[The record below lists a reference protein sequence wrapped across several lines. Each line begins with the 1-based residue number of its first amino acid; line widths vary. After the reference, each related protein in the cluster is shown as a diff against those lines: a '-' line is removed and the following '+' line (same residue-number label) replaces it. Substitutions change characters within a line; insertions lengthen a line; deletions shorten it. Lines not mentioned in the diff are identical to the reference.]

1 MLPAS
6 CNISLQS
13 AYSTHRSRF
22 PGLAEA
28 MSSSDLKSNLLRV
41 PSRIKTRALITFS
54 RIRSSN
60 ASPILPPFEYQ
71 PIDAAGEIRIL
82 VLQPA
87 HELSDPLE
95 TTTFVRNFADYDS
108 APYVC
113 VSYSWGTLHKYVM
126 LRCNHQ
132 YIQVTTHV
140 DTMLR
145 YLRSAKKPVYL
156 WIDAVC
162 INQTDERE
170 KAVQVQSMGRIY
182 SRASEVLVWLG
193 EATDTDQIEGVCE
206 SLQEIARRGNDEHGT
221 SKTWRPTSSQEV
233 GSLSSFLNRPWFSR
247 RWVLQEVAMNTNVTV
262 HCGNYQISWVW
273 VQTALKILNHISA
286 DERKNNFELLS
297 ITSISAIESIA
308 TLYWENR
315 TILDLLWSCHSTKC
329 ADQRDRLFA
338 LYAMAP
344 LMPARSRGLPSQDL
358 YTHCPVTYSDHWT
371 KIYIKFAAFM
381 VGRGHWSTILQH
393 ALAFGTLSRENEV
406 WPSWVPSW
414 NQQRIHGYTFTPS
427 ATFATSSGC
436 TRPNMSTTKVKKR
449 ADDSMEEVMLLPTKS
464 KGTKYENII
473 LFSKEDGREP
483 TISQCH
489 TMLQKMEKKSY
500 DRTRLRY
507 DMAWALYGSIEE
519 ARSALDCPNPS
530 FSGVFESLSRAPS
543 KSSEQ
548 GLHGYE
554 DLLEQSDISYT
565 IRIACEREFGCD
577 THRYTDTHKRPTGW
591 LTTREV
597 HVWDQTKFRE
607 ETNRLTQGYR
617 LFGFKTNLGVV
628 PGLTARDIR
637 EDDVVFCPDEET
649 VTGSGP
655 FSIVLRPY
663 GTTAEGSDAGSPVY
677 RLVGGCV
684 TNYTNSGGMCP
695 DEVLIF

>member
-1 MLPAS
+1 
-6 CNISLQS
+6 
-13 AYSTHRSRF
+13 
-22 PGLAEA
+22 
-28 MSSSDLKSNLLRV
+28 MSPSDLKSKLLRV
-41 PSRIKTRALITFS
+41 PSRIKTRALIPFS
-54 RIRSSN
+54 RTRDSY
-60 ASPILPPFEYQ
+60 ASPAFPPFEYQ

-82 VLQPA
+82 VLLPA
-87 HELSDPLE
+87 HEFSDRLL
-95 TTTFVRNFADYDS
+95 TTTFVRRIVGYGSD
-108 APYVC
+108 PYVC

-145 YLRSAKKPVYL
+145 YLRSATKPVYL

-162 INQTDERE
+162 INQADERE

-233 GSLSSFLNRPWFSR
+233 DSLSSFLNRPWFSR

-273 VQTALKILNHISA
+273 VQTALKILNQISA

-427 ATFATSSGC
+427 ATFTTSSGY

-464 KGTKYENII
+464 KGTKYENI
-473 LFSKEDGREP
+473 
-483 TISQCH
+483 
-489 TMLQKMEKKSY
+489 
-500 DRTRLRY
+500 
-507 DMAWALYGSIEE
+507 
-519 ARSALDCPNPS
+519 N
-530 FSGVFESLSRAPS
+530 
-543 KSSEQ
+543 
-548 GLHGYE
+548 
-554 DLLEQSDISYT
+554 
-565 IRIACEREFGCD
+565 
-577 THRYTDTHKRPTGW
+577 
-591 LTTREV
+591 
-597 HVWDQTKFRE
+597 
-607 ETNRLTQGYR
+607 
-617 LFGFKTNLGVV
+617 
-628 PGLTARDIR
+628 
-637 EDDVVFCPDEET
+637 
-649 VTGSGP
+649 
-655 FSIVLRPY
+655 
-663 GTTAEGSDAGSPVY
+663 
-677 RLVGGCV
+677 V
-684 TNYTNSGGMCP
+684 TNHRMAHTPKMAHLAKTTPLSTTPHN
-695 DEVLIF
+695 VATT